1 MLQYNCRTVR
11 QNPIQAGTM
20 MEIKMICSDLDGT
33 LLQYDRTE
41 LEPEVYELIAA
52 LADRGILFCPA
63 SGRQYTSLRAMFAP
77 VADRCAFLCENG
89 GVLYKGGACIGKTPM
104 PRALAEEIARDMWT
118 RSEGQGEVMLSGQ
131 NCAYLMER
139 GLGMLDHILEI
150 GNRYQII
157 HDPSEVP
164 EDIVKVS
171 VYLHE
176 GVGDYVERFVP
187 RWQQANCAVAGPYWI
202 DTTLANKGTGV
213 RALCGALG
221 IEPAQVM
228 AFGDNYN
235 DTAMLDLVGLPYIMD
250 SAAAP
255 LRARYPRHTPRPEQ
269 VLRALLAGDPLP

>member
-1 MLQYNCRTVR
+1 MN
-11 QNPIQAGTM
+11 
-20 MEIKMICSDLDGT
+20 IKMICSDLDGT
-33 LLQYDRTE
+33 LLQYGRKT
-41 LEPEVYELIAA
+41 LEPEVFTLIEA

-63 SGRQYTSLRAMFAP
+63 SGRQYTSLRALFAP

-89 GVLYKGGACIGKTPM
+89 GVLYKDETCIGKTPM
-104 PRALAEEIARDMWT
+104 PRALAEEIARDMWE

-139 GLGMLDHILEI
+139 GLGMLDRVRFI
-150 GNRYQII
+150 GNNYRMIR
-157 HDPSEVP
+157 DPEEVP
-164 EDIVKVS
+164 EEIVKVS

-176 GVGDYVERFVP
+176 GVGAYVDRFVP

-213 RALCGALG
+213 QALCGALG
-221 IEPAQVM
+221 IDPAQVM

-250 SAAAP
+250 GAAAE
-255 LRARYPRHTPRPEQ
+255 LRERYTRHTPRPEDI
-269 VLRALLAGDPLP
+269 LRRVLAGETLS